1 MKMFNLNLRFVD
13 GSTVTLPIDQEQ
25 LNTLKENLHEI
36 GFNMAFCMFDG
47 LINFNHVCHLT
58 WEEK

>member
-1 MKMFNLNLRFVD
+1 MFNLNLRFVD
-13 GSTVTLPIDQEQ
+13 GSTVTLPVDQEQ
-25 LNTLKENLHEI
+25 LDTLKEGLHEI
-36 GFNMAFCMFDG
+36 GFNMAFCMLDG